1 MILSKSK
8 ISSINI
14 DDLIN
19 DHIKNKTLDELLI
32 IVPTNRKIRYL
43 KRELISQSPDNAVAK
58 LNLYTLSTF
67 SSEIFL
73 HSNNTQPEVL
83 TEPSSAVLLNKAFTD
98 TELKYFSNYKNGI
111 PRGTLD
117 RIKNVISQYKQNGIY
132 PADLLKE
139 SEKLDGSEKLKA
151 MDIANVYSAYLKLC
165 KELNVFEIGDIYN
178 FILNLARDEFKRSFT
193 DLFGKIKKIIING
206 FDEFTL
212 PEIDIINLT
221 ADLKSIDLFLVFD
234 YYRYNPSLFSHLNNC
249 YEKLKSKGFDE
260 VEDTRF
266 EQLRNFHQSVRK
278 NLFKT
283 SEDKIKKKTDVK
295 LTVLKTSSPEDEIK
309 TIAKE
314 IKRLIVEEN
323 TAPENIAVT
332 FNLIS
337 DHSGIVRHIFTD
349 YGIPF
354 NLTDRFS
361 LSQSPPV
368 IAVVNFLE
376 IMENN
381 FYYKNIFRALTGRW
395 IKIDELDF
403 PNFIRA
409 ASGMK
414 IIFGYSNWVE
424 TLNRTIN
431 EIKTNTTDEDDHFL
445 PIECYEKAL
454 ADINKIYNYLI
465 PFKERKTISQFNE
478 ELKKLII
485 NLNLPQ
491 RLINDIDDY
500 VEKNTK
506 ALTVFLETLDELF
519 ELLNDEYGKEKTFPL
534 TFFLTQIKT
543 ALQFSRYNIKERHN
557 SGVLVTSVNEL
568 RGLSFDYL
576 FAGGMTDGE
585 FPTRYQPEIFFSG
598 SYKKNELRHIM
609 EERYHFY
616 QTLSCANKALYLSYA
631 LANEKKEFTVSSFLD
646 EFTGLF
652 ECETKASKDFEKYI
666 YSKSELL
673 KNLDTIR
680 QQLPEIPLA
689 DYGISVDSIDHSI
702 NIDKNRIENLKVE
715 SEYTG
720 YISNDLSDEAVNKL
734 KEQSNKQYS
743 ASQLE
748 EYAKCP
754 FQYFLKR
761 ILMLE
766 TIEEPTEELES
777 FELGSIIHSILY
789 EFYKTIR
796 QKEIVIKG
804 CDQKTFGK
812 AEKLLFDIAEKKI
825 ERLHLKTDAIFYDLE
840 KIFGIAGNKQNSILY
855 KFLEEEQQNDDGYL
869 PSYFELQFGEFEKND
884 SEKRILKVGDVKVR
898 GKIDRID
905 IQSDQNRI
913 KVIDYKLGGKKPA
926 IDELSK
932 GISLQLPL
940 YLYAS
945 KKLIEAEI
953 NKDVNPF
960 EAIIYSLKLGKENF
974 GRKSVR
980 LSGANKK
987 LSEEKLIEDNEELIR
1002 ICEEAVNKYVKNI
1015 TEGKFNLSELENREN
1030 KVCRFCDFISIC
1042 RVQDVK

>member
-14 DDLIN
+14 DYLIN
-19 DHIKNKTLDELLI
+19 DHIINKTLDELLI

-43 KRELISQSPDNAVAK
+43 KRDLISLSPDNAVAK

-67 SSEIFL
+67 SSGIFL
-73 HSNNTQPEVL
+73 DNNNTQPEVL
-83 TEPSSAVLLNKAFTD
+83 TEPSSAVLLNKAFSD

-117 RIKNVISQYKQNGIY
+117 RIKNVISEYKQNGIY
-132 PADLLKE
+132 PDNLLEE
-139 SEKLDGSEKLKA
+139 SEKLGGSEKLKA
-151 MDIANVYSAYLKLC
+151 IDIANVYSAYLKLS
-165 KELNVFEIGDIYN
+165 KELNVFETGDIYN
-178 FILNLARDEFKRSFT
+178 FVLNLDRDEFKRSFT
-193 DLFGKIKKIIING
+193 NLFGKIKKVVING

-212 PEIDIINLT
+212 PEIEIINLT

-249 YEKLKSKGFDE
+249 YDKLKLKGFDE

-266 EQLRNFHQSVRK
+266 EQLRNFHQIVRK
-278 NLFKT
+278 SLFKT
-283 SEDKIKKKTDVK
+283 SDDKIKQNTDVK
-295 LTVLKTSSPEDEIK
+295 LTVLKTSSPEEEIK

-314 IKRLIVEEN
+314 IKRLIVEGN
-323 TAPENIAVT
+323 TAPESIAVT

-337 DHSGIVRHIFTD
+337 DHSDIVRHIFTD

-368 IAVVNFLE
+368 IAMVNFLE

-403 PNFIRA
+403 PNLIRVTA
-409 ASGMK
+409 ELK
-414 IIFGYSNWVE
+414 IISGYSNWVD

-431 EIKTNTTDEDDHFL
+431 EIKNNTTDEDDHFL
-445 PIECYEKAL
+445 PIEYYEKSL

-465 PFKERKTISQFNE
+465 PFKERKTINQFNE
-478 ELKKLII
+478 ELKKLIL

-491 RLINDIDDY
+491 RIVNDLDDY

-519 ELLNDEYGKEKTFPL
+519 DLLNDEYGKEKTFPL

-576 FAGGMTDGE
+576 FLGGMTDGE

-598 SYKKNELRHIM
+598 SYKKDELRHIM

-616 QTLSCANKALYLSYA
+616 QTLSCANNSLYLSYA

-652 ECETKASKDFEKYI
+652 KCEIKEAKDLEIFI
-666 YSKSELL
+666 YNKSELL
-673 KNLDTIR
+673 KKLDILR
-680 QQLPEIPLA
+680 KQLPDISFA
-689 DYGISVDSIDHSI
+689 DYNISVDLIDHSI
-702 NIDKNRIENLKVE
+702 NVDKNRIENLKIE

-804 CDQKTFGK
+804 CDQKTFDK
-812 AEKLLFDIAEKKI
+812 AEKLLFAIAEKKI

-840 KIFGIAGNKQNSILY
+840 KIFGIAGNNQNSILY

-869 PSYFELQFGEFEKND
+869 PSYFELEFGEFGKND
-884 SEKRILKVGDVKVR
+884 SKKRTLQVGDVKVR

-926 IDELSK
+926 IDELSS

-945 KKLIEAEI
+945 KKLLEAEI
-953 NKDVNPF
+953 NKDVLPF

-974 GRKSVR
+974 GPKSVR

-1002 ICEEAVNKYVKNI
+1002 VCEEAVNKYVKNI

-1042 RVQDVK
+1042 RVQDIK